1 MKILEINKFNFA
13 NAGADKHF
21 LDLVKLLRANRNDV
35 AVFAMDHSR
44 NEFSP
49 WKKYFLSYVGYNRY
63 DSTFWQKLK
72 GTFRMFYSWEAR
84 RKIGKLLDDFQP
96 DIVHIHNIY
105 HQISPSILSEIKK
118 RGFPVIMTV
127 HDYALICPDYLMECN
142 GKNWEEVKKRGW
154 LTFVTNKC
162 FKHSYVKS
170 LMAILRFNFHKY
182 SDIYDKNIDLYISPS
197 VFTKNILVKNGL
209 KESKIIVLP
218 HFHTAELSSGRDKND
233 SKEKYVFYAGRI
245 SKDKG
250 VDELIGTF
258 KKLENITLYLAG
270 KKEENLILEEKGN
283 IRYVGFLSHREIMQY
298 IKNSLFVVS
307 FSRLPET
314 FGLIALE
321 AATQAK
327 PFIGFDSGAYGEIVE
342 DGKDGYLCQNTDEI
356 REGIKK
362 LVEDNGLRI
371 LFSRNALKKAER
383 FNSRQYYRKIMNIFF
398 DNNRK
403 SERP

>member
-21 LDLVKLLRANRNDV
+21 LDLVKLLRAKGNDV

-49 WKKYFLSYVGYNRY
+49 WKKYFLSYVGYNHN
-63 DSTFWQKLK
+63 DSTLWQKIK
-72 GTFRMFYSWEAR
+72 GAFRMFYSWEAR

-118 RGFPVIMTV
+118 RGLPIVMTV

-142 GKNWEEVKKRGW
+142 GKNWEEIKKGGW
-154 LTFVTNKC
+154 LSFVTNKC
-162 FKHSYVKS
+162 FKDSYVKS
-170 LMAILRFNFHKY
+170 LIAILRFNFHKY
-182 SDIYDKNIDLYISPS
+182 LDIYDKNIDLYISPS
-197 VFTKNILVKNGL
+197 IFTKNILVQNGL
-209 KESKIIVLP
+209 AENKIIVLP
-218 HFHTAELSSGRDKND
+218 HFHTMELSDGCDKNAN
-233 SKEKYVFYAGRI
+233 KERYVFYAGRI
-245 SKDKG
+245 SADKG
-250 VDELIGTF
+250 VGELIGTF

-270 KKEENLILEEKGN
+270 KKDENFILEETEN
-283 IRYVGFLSHREIMQY
+283 IKYIGFLSHKGIMRY

-314 FGLIALE
+314 FGLVALE
-321 AATQAK
+321 AASQAK
-327 PFIGFDSGAYGEIVE
+327 PFIGFDSGAYGEIIE
-342 DGKDGYLCQNTDEI
+342 DGKDGYLCRNTDEI
-356 REGIKK
+356 REKIEK
-362 LVEDNGLRI
+362 LSEDEGLRI

-383 FNSRQYYRKIMNIFF
+383 FDRRQYYLNIMDIFS
-398 DNNRK
+398 DSSRK
-403 SERP
+403 SKRA